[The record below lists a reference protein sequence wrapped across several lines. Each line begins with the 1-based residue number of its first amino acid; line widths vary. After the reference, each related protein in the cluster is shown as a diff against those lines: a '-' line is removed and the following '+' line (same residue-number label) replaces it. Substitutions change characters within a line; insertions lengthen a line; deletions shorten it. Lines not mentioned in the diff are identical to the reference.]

1 MAEVLGQGGM
11 GEVRGARDLRLGRPV
26 AIKTLRA
33 GLAGKPEVRRRFEAE
48 ARAAARLSHP
58 HVVAVHDVGED
69 EDGTP
74 FIVME
79 RLPGPDLEREM
90 AAGPLDPARVREVGA
105 GILAALGAAHAAGVV
120 HRDVKPGNV
129 LLTADGTVKVA
140 DFGIAKALDNPEG
153 AGRTTEIDLTGDGQL
168 IGTVAYMAP
177 EQVEGTPASVQSD
190 LYSVGVILYE
200 ALAGTRPFNADTPMR
215 LCFAVQKGDYEPL
228 ATRRP
233 GLDPALVAVVERA
246 MARRPEDRFATA
258 AEMAAALADTGA
270 GAAVE
275 SAPTVS
281 LGPETRVLDQGPLP
295 AAAPV
300 TPSGAPARTRTT
312 SRPVVLAVVALCLL
326 AAWVVSGLGNDGDPA
341 PPAQAGPTA
350 TTATTAAPAA
360 GAVPAPLDDALS
372 HLEEVVR

>member
-1 MAEVLGQGGM
+1 MSGVRDGQLLAGRYEMAEVLGQGGM
-11 GEVRGARDLRLGRPV
+11 GEVRGARDVRLGRPV

-58 HVVAVHDVGED
+58 HVVAVHDVGE
-69 EDGTP
+69 EDGVP

-79 RLPGPDLEREM
+79 RLPGSDLEREM
-90 AAGPLDPARVREVGA
+90 AAGPLDPARVREVAA

-140 DFGIAKALDNPEG
+140 DFGIAKALDHPDG
-153 AGRTTEIDLTGDGQL
+153 GGRTTEIDLTGDGQL

-177 EQVEGTPASVQSD
+177 ERVEGTPASVQSD

-200 ALAGTRPFNADTPMR
+200 ALAGIRPFDGDTPMS
-215 LCFAVQKGDYEPL
+215 LCWAVHQGDHEPL

-233 GLDPALVAVVERA
+233 GLEPGLVAVVERA

-258 AEMAAALADTGA
+258 VEMAAALAGTGA
-270 GAAVE
+270 PAAGK

-281 LGPETRVLDQGPLP
+281 MGPETRLLDQDPRPAP
-295 AAAPV
+295 AAAP
-300 TPSGAPARTRTT
+300 ARRT
-312 SRPVVLAVVALCLL
+312 SWPVVIGAVAFCLL
-326 AAWVVSGLGNDGDPA
+326 AAWLVTGLGGGDTA
-341 PPAQAGPTA
+341 PPAQA
-350 TTATTAAPAA
+350 
-360 GAVPAPLDDALS
+360 
-372 HLEEVVR
+372 